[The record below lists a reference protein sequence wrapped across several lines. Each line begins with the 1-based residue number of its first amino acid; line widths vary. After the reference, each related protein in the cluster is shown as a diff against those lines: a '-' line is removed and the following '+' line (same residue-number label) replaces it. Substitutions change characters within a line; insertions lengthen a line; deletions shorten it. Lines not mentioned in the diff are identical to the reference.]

1 MSETVMRD
9 TGSVNGLGGK
19 QQSTKLLELRAVVSP
34 ESQFSHGI
42 RPDFSRFAR

>member
-9 TGSVNGLGGK
+9 NGSVNGSGGK
-19 QQSTKLLELRAVVSP
+19 QQRTKLLELRAVVSP
-34 ESQFSHGI
+34 ESQFPHGI